1 MNAKKRW
8 LVIFCVVLL
17 LSLGC
22 MAAVVIIV
30 DPFFQY
36 HKPLEGFP
44 YRIDNQLTQNPG
56 IAMNFE
62 YDSVLLG
69 SSMITNF
76 DTAGIDD
83 YFGTDTVKLTYNAA
97 RPLDQDT
104 ILKIIEEHHGELNKV
119 FLAIDI
125 PTYARAVDERAYPL
139 QEYLYDDNLLNDV
152 KYWWNKDV
160 LLKYIVIPLLKGGEA
175 DDFHNLYNTAYD
187 PQWYNQENVL
197 RDYAPPLG
205 IAGNPENVKS
215 NMEQHI
221 IPYIE
226 SHPDTEYYIFF
237 PPYSILFWHSAL
249 LEDRMEEYLDRYIL
263 ITEMLL
269 EYENVRVFFFA
280 GCGEIIC
287 NLNNYIDYSHYSRDV
302 ALCMTRCMA
311 EGKEEIT
318 KENYQEKIRALDKL
332 AREVDYGQW
341 GLQDVCTDK

>member
-226 SHPDTEYYIFF
+226 SHPDTEY
-237 PPYSILFWHSAL
+237 
-249 LEDRMEEYLDRYIL
+249 
-263 ITEMLL
+263 
-269 EYENVRVFFFA
+269 
-280 GCGEIIC
+280 
-287 NLNNYIDYSHYSRDV
+287 
-302 ALCMTRCMA
+302 
-311 EGKEEIT
+311 
-318 KENYQEKIRALDKL
+318 
-332 AREVDYGQW
+332 
-341 GLQDVCTDK
+341 